1 MPSVNEINPRIDTS
15 VRVFDTFN
23 DFGIDVPANEYD
35 AVYSYL
41 LSVFQDPAAAQNFT
55 TTLFRVASETRTPVL
70 TVLQQI
76 QDDDQIKVTLNIAYF
91 LNGLRSPSTL
101 LGVNTAVTPNV
112 WAARNVAA

>member
-1 MPSVNEINPRIDTS
+1 MPSVNQINPKIDTS

-41 LSVFQDPAAAQNFT
+41 RSVFQDPDAAQNFT
-55 TTLFRVASETRTPVL
+55 TSLFRVSAETDVPVL
-70 TVLQQI
+70 DILAQI
-76 QDDDQIKVTLNIAYF
+76 QDQDRIRVTLNIAYF

-101 LGVNTAVTPNV
+101 LGINTTVTPNT
-112 WAARNVAA
+112 WAARNVLP

>member
-1 MPSVNEINPRIDTS
+1 MSSVNEINPKIDTS
-15 VRVFDTFN
+15 VRVFDTFD
-23 DFGIDVPANEYD
+23 DFGINVPANEYD

-41 LSVFQDPAAAQNFT
+41 SSVFGDNTAAKSFT
-55 TTLFRVASETRTPVL
+55 TSLFRIASQTNTPVL

-76 QDDDQIKVTLNIAYF
+76 QDVDRIRVTNNIAYY

-101 LGVNTAVTPNV
+101 LGINTAVTPNV

>member
-1 MPSVNEINPRIDTS
+1 MGSVNEINPKVDTS

-35 AVYSYL
+35 AVLSYL
-41 LSVFQDPAAAQNFT
+41 LSVFSDRTAAENFT
-55 TTLFRVASETRTPVL
+55 TAIFRVAAETDQSAL

-76 QDDDQIKVTLNIAYF
+76 QAPDSIQVTLNIAYF

-101 LGVNTAVTPNV
+101 LGINQAVTPNA
-112 WAARNVAA
+112 WAARNILP